1 METRRDNPFPG
12 IIPFIEWEGFWRDF
26 HNTLIN
32 YVREALLSRLPTGY
46 DARIEEDALLID
58 PTSGQWH
65 RYPDVAVL
73 QAAQRPVSASP
84 GGLAT
89 LDAATE
95 IEPEPIRADQERHIW
110 IEVRDQRDDSLVT
123 SIEILSPSNK
133 VGNGRAEFRFKRKE
147 LFDAGVNLVDIDLL
161 LGGQR
166 LPFKQPLP
174 NGEFF
179 GFVSRQSKAPLVQVY
194 PMKLNEPLKAVP
206 IPLRDPDPDVIL
218 ELQPAYDLAFSRGGY
233 PRRLR
238 YTNAPAEVAPGI
250 VDWAR
255 KITQSR
261 SPE

>member
-12 IIPFIEWEGFWRDF
+12 INPFIEWEGFWRDF
-26 HNTLIN
+26 HSRFIN
-32 YVREALLSRLPTGY
+32 YVAEQILSQLPRGY

-58 PTSGQWH
+58 PASGQWH
-65 RYPDVAVL
+65 RFPDVAVL
-73 QAAQRPVSASP
+73 ETAARPRQGAP
-84 GGLAT
+84 APLAT
-89 LDAATE
+89 LEPASE
-95 IEPEPIRADQERHIW
+95 IEPEPIRADEERHIW

-123 SIEILSPSNK
+123 SIEILSPTNK
-133 VGNGRAEFRFKRKE
+133 VGSGQAEFRFKRKE
-147 LFDAGVNLVDIDLL
+147 PFDAGVNLVDIDLL

-166 LPFKQPLP
+166 LPFKKPLP
-174 NGEFF
+174 PGDYF

-194 PMKLNEPLKAVP
+194 PMKLSEPLKAVP